1 MSLLISRVSPTFL
14 STASLQ
20 LRLNTWSSVA
30 ATIKCEGLLNNNTFS
45 MEQTTASDNSKTTS
59 TLNLGGEY
67 PLSAVAYTET
77 DLEATECFA
86 NMELWTT
93 GNVKIATIG
102 QSYINSLQ
110 DLTAYSSNDNPL
122 DGQGRTFVKTI
133 ANPSAGEDWSYSV
146 PSGVVQ
152 HLSQHFKNI
161 FDVRQYV
168 FFNITNSGAGGT
180 TREAEIQIYDQ
191 DGGVTLWASSAGSG
205 FSGSAGTGNLLFSQ
219 SYGVRGLV
227 EKDVIF

>member
-1 MSLLISRVSPTFL
+1 MSLLISRVSPKFL

-45 MEQTTASDNSKTTS
+45 MEQITASDNSKTTS

-77 DLEATECFA
+77 DLEATACFA

-93 GNVKIATIG
+93 GNVKIATIA
-102 QSYINSLQ
+102 QNYINSLQ
-110 DLTAYSSNDNPL
+110 DLTAYSTAANPL
-122 DGQGRTFVKTI
+122 DVQGRTFVKTI
-133 ANPSAGEDWSYSV
+133 SNPAAGEDWSYSI
-146 PSGVVQ
+146 PDGVVQ

-168 FFNITNSGAGGT
+168 FFNITNSGASGT

-205 FSGSAGTGNLLFSQ
+205 FSGSSGTGNLLFSQ

>member
-1 MSLLISRVSPTFL
+1 MSLLISRVSPKFL

-30 ATIKCEGLLNNNTFS
+30 ATIKCEGLLNHNTFS

-77 DLEATECFA
+77 DGLESTEVWA

-93 GNVKIATIG
+93 GNVKIANIG

-110 DLTAYSSNDNPL
+110 DLTAYSTNNNPL
-122 DGQGRTFVKTI
+122 DGQGRTFVKSI
-133 ANPSAGEDWSYSV
+133 ANPSAGEDWSYSI
-146 PSGVVQ
+146 PDGVVQ
-152 HLSQHFKNI
+152 HLSHI
-161 FDVRQYV
+161 
-168 FFNITNSGAGGT
+168 FFNITNSGAGST

-191 DGGVTLWASSAGSG
+191 DGGVTLWAASASGGFSSAS
-205 FSGSAGTGNLLFSQ
+205 GTGNLLFSQ